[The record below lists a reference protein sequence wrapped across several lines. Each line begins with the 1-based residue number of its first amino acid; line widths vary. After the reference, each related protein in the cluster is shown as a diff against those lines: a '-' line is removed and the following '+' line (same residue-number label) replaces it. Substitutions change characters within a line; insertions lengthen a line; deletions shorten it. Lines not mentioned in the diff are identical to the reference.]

1 MAVRIHFLLVP
12 VILLASARPAEAQRA
27 VFEGIA
33 WGTPADSVRL
43 RLDSL
48 GFTFRGATQAGD
60 QEFVRADSAGL
71 FAEMREGRLI
81 GFTLVDGVRGD
92 SSAERFTA
100 LADSLQAALGPADEA
115 EQGTGFYPRPHRLW
129 VRGLASVSLYV
140 SWVAQMRQVQV
151 SWRGPGW
158 YDEMDRRQGKLP
170 QPAGFTT
177 VSATPFLRMAV
188 DTTVRARPNGATRG
202 RFRIEYVAPITPT
215 VDGVPQDPLDA
226 VVYEMEFDCEGRR
239 ARLISR
245 VTYLEGRQT
254 GSDRP
259 ATQSWTV
266 PQPDGHYDRG
276 LEAVCRAARRG

>member
-1 MAVRIHFLLVP
+1 MTARIRFLLGAVM
-12 VILLASARPAEAQRA
+12 LFAAARPAQAQRA

-33 WGTPADSVRL
+33 WGTPADGVRL
-43 RLDSL
+43 RLESL
-48 GFTFRGATQAGD
+48 GFALGGATQAGD
-60 QEFVRADSAGL
+60 QEFVRADGAVG
-71 FAEMREGRLI
+71 FAEMREGRLT
-81 GFTLVDGVRGD
+81 GFTLVDRVRGD
-92 SSAERFTA
+92 GVAERFTA

-140 SWVAQMRQVQV
+140 SWVGQMRQVRL

-158 YDEMDRRQGKLP
+158 YDEMDRRQGRLP

-177 VSATPFLRMAV
+177 VSATSFLRIAV
-188 DTTVRARPNGATRG
+188 DTTVRGRPDGVTRG

-215 VDGVPQDPLDA
+215 LEGVPQDPLDA
-226 VVYEMEFDCEGRR
+226 VVYEMDLDCEGRR

-266 PQPDGHYDRG
+266 PQRDGHYDRG
-276 LEAVCRAARRG
+276 LTAVCRARRG